1 MIYLPDVNVWIAL
14 AADKHIHHNV
24 ARHWFTGIQ
33 ADQVL
38 FCRITQLG
46 FLRLLTNR
54 HVMGEEVLSPGDA
67 WRAYRALR
75 ADRRIGFLS
84 EPAELPESWDKFTP
98 KLVHSPNLWT
108 DAYLCAC
115 CHAANYTLVT
125 FDSRIPLANAADA
138 LKLTAAE

>member
-24 ARHWFTGIQ
+24 AKRWFTNIQ
-33 ADQVL
+33 EDHVL

-54 HVMGEEVLSPGDA
+54 HVMGEEALSPSDA

-75 ADRRIGFLS
+75 TDRRIGYLG
-84 EPAELPESWDKFTP
+84 EPAELQESWDMFMP
-98 KLVHSPNLWT
+98 NVANSPNLWT

-115 CHAANYTLVT
+115 CYAANFTLVT
-125 FDSRIPLANAADA
+125 FDSRIPAGQAVEVVKLA
-138 LKLTAAE
+138 LE

>member
-14 AADKHIHHNV
+14 AADKHIHHSV
-24 ARHWFTGIQ
+24 AKHWFTNIQ

-54 HVMGEEVLSPGDA
+54 HVMGDEVLSPNDA
-67 WRAYRALR
+67 WGAYRAMR
-75 ADRRIGFLS
+75 ADRRIGYLS
-84 EPAELPESWDKFTP
+84 EPAELQGSWDMFMP
-98 KLVHSPNLWT
+98 KVTNSPNLWT

-115 CHAANYTLVT
+115 CHAANFTLVT
-125 FDSRIPLANAADA
+125 FDSRIPTGQVVEVV
-138 LKLTAAE
+138 KLGVE